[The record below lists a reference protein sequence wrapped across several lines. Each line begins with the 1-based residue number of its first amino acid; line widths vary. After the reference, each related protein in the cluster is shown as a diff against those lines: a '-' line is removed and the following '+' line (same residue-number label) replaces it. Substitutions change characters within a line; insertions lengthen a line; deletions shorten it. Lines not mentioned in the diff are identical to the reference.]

1 MRHVRGDP
9 AVAGADNCR
18 AQSLSRSAVSRAT
31 DPPTVEAMPRIT
43 ATRLTVADLAR
54 IAVFAALIAALA
66 QASVHLFGNAVPVTG
81 QTLGIM
87 LAGLVLGAVRG
98 GLAALAYVVLGA
110 IGLPVFANA
119 TGGLVVISGPT
130 GGFILA
136 FPVAAFVIGLL
147 VSRYLNGSVAFT
159 ACVVG
164 GIALVYVV
172 GVPWLA
178 WRLGLGAEE
187 AILTGAVAFL
197 PGDLLKAGLATYVAL
212 GVHRAYPA
220 LRARRTTEPEPAGT
234 NV

>member
-1 MRHVRGDP
+1 M
-9 AVAGADNCR
+9 
-18 AQSLSRSAVSRAT
+18 
-31 DPPTVEAMPRIT
+31 
-43 ATRLTVADLAR
+43 TRLTVVDLAR

-98 GLAALAYVVLGA
+98 GLAALVYVVLGA
-110 IGLPVFANA
+110 IGLPIFAGG
-119 TGGLVVISGPT
+119 TGGMGVISGPT

-147 VSRYLNGSVAFT
+147 VRRHMSGSVAFT
-159 ACVVG
+159 ASVLA
-164 GIALVYVV
+164 GIGLIYLA

-178 WRLGLGAEE
+178 WRLGISAEE
-187 AILTGAVAFL
+187 AMLAGAVTFL
-197 PGDLLKAGLATYVAL
+197 PGDLIKAGLATYVAL

-220 LRARRTTEPEPAGT
+220 LRAERAAQPEPAGKT
-234 NV
+234 A

>member
-1 MRHVRGDP
+1 M
-9 AVAGADNCR
+9 
-18 AQSLSRSAVSRAT
+18 
-31 DPPTVEAMPRIT
+31 
-43 ATRLTVADLAR
+43 TRLTVVDLAR

-98 GLAALAYVVLGA
+98 GLAALVYVVLGA
-110 IGLPVFANA
+110 IGLPILAGG
-119 TGGLVVISGPT
+119 TGGMGVISGPS

-147 VSRYLNGSVAFT
+147 VRRHMSGSVAFT
-159 ACVVG
+159 ASVLG
-164 GIALVYVV
+164 GIGLIYLA

-178 WRLGLGAEE
+178 WRLGMGAEE

-197 PGDLLKAGLATYVAL
+197 PGDLLKACLATYIAL

-220 LRARRTTEPEPAGT
+220 LRADRTAEREPAGSAA
-234 NV
+234 

>member
-1 MRHVRGDP
+1 M
-9 AVAGADNCR
+9 
-18 AQSLSRSAVSRAT
+18 
-31 DPPTVEAMPRIT
+31 
-43 ATRLTVADLAR
+43 
-54 IAVFAALIAALA
+54 FAALIAALA

-87 LAGLVLGAVRG
+87 LAGLILGAVRG
-98 GLAALAYVVLGA
+98 GLAALVYVVLGA
-110 IGLPVFANA
+110 IGLPIFANA
-119 TGGLVVISGPT
+119 TGGFGVITGAT

-147 VSRYLNGSVAFT
+147 VRRQLNASTAFT

-164 GIALVYVV
+164 GVGVVYLI

-187 AILTGAVAFL
+187 AIVTGAVAFL
-197 PGDLLKAGLATYVAL
+197 PGDLLKAGLATYIAL

-220 LRARRTTEPEPAGT
+220 LRASRTPAPEPAGSSA
-234 NV
+234 

>member
-1 MRHVRGDP
+1 M
-9 AVAGADNCR
+9 
-18 AQSLSRSAVSRAT
+18 
-31 DPPTVEAMPRIT
+31 
-43 ATRLTVADLAR
+43 TRLTVVDLAR

-87 LAGLVLGAVRG
+87 LAGLVLGALRG
-98 GLAALAYVVLGA
+98 GLAALVYVVLGA
-110 IGLPVFANA
+110 IGLPIFAGG
-119 TGGLVVISGPT
+119 TGGMGVISGPS

-147 VSRYLNGSVAFT
+147 VRRHMSGSVAFT
-159 ACVVG
+159 ASVLG
-164 GIALVYVV
+164 GIGLIYLA

-178 WRLGLGAEE
+178 WRLGMGAEE
-187 AILTGAVAFL
+187 AMLAGAAAFL

-220 LRARRTTEPEPAGT
+220 LRAERAAQPEPAGNT
-234 NV
+234 A

>member
-1 MRHVRGDP
+1 M
-9 AVAGADNCR
+9 
-18 AQSLSRSAVSRAT
+18 
-31 DPPTVEAMPRIT
+31 
-43 ATRLTVADLAR
+43 TRLTVVDLAR

-98 GLAALAYVVLGA
+98 GLAALVYVVLGA
-110 IGLPVFANA
+110 IGLPIFAGG
-119 TGGLVVISGPT
+119 TGGMGVISGPT

-147 VSRYLNGSVAFT
+147 VRRHMSGSVAFT
-159 ACVVG
+159 ASVLG
-164 GIALVYVV
+164 GIGLIYLA

-178 WRLGLGAEE
+178 WRLGMSAEE
-187 AILTGAVAFL
+187 AMLAGAVAFL
-197 PGDLLKAGLATYVAL
+197 PGDLIKAGLATYVAL

-220 LRARRTTEPEPAGT
+220 LRAERADQPEPAGKT
-234 NV
+234 A